1 MLAESSMKITR
12 SHSEDAFGPNFQSS
26 HAWRNMELLDLEP
39 ENLLNKDPP
48 DGESLFE
55 IVRRTTV
62 YTPGEWGPCVLPR
75 SGPS

>member
-1 MLAESSMKITR
+1 
-12 SHSEDAFGPNFQSS
+12 
-26 HAWRNMELLDLEP
+26 MELLDLEP

-62 YTPGEWGPCVLPR
+62 YTPGEWGPCVHPNPTFLIYYR
-75 SGPS
+75 NI